1 MSRLRVGLS
10 LFLVLASWIAAAA
23 LYPSLPERVP
33 THWNIHGQI
42 DGYGDKTWATFLTPA
57 LMTLMLVVLRLL
69 PWLSPKQFEI
79 DAFRSTYEFVVL
91 LVVGLF
97 AYINAL
103 LLIAARGGV
112 VDIGRTMIG
121 GMCLFF
127 LLLGNVLGKVRKNF
141 YVGVRTPWT
150 LASDRVWVDTHRLA
164 ARLFVVAG
172 IVGLPFCVWGGTVTS
187 FAAPFA
193 LIMLAALAPAVYSL
207 LHYKRLQRRG
217 EL

>member
-1 MSRLRVGLS
+1 MNRLPAWFSLVIVVG
-10 LFLVLASWIAAAA
+10 SWIAAAA
-23 LYPSLPERVP
+23 VYPSLPDKIP

-57 LMTLMLVVLRLL
+57 LMTLMLGLLRAL
-69 PWLSPKQFEI
+69 PWLSPKHFEI
-79 DAFRSTYEFVVL
+79 DAFRHTYEFVVL
-91 LVVGLF
+91 LVISLF
-97 AYINAL
+97 GYINAL
-103 LLIAARGGV
+103 LLAAARGGS
-112 VDIGRTMIG
+112 VDFGRAMIG

-141 YVGVRTPWT
+141 FVGVRTPWT

-164 ARLFVVAG
+164 ARLFVAAG
-172 IVGLPFCVWGGTVTS
+172 IIGLPFCVWGGTVLS

-193 LIMLAALAPAVYSL
+193 MIMLASLAPVIYSL